1 MTQFTTINDYIES
14 YPKEVQTRLQQIRN
28 AIKQTAPDADEAI
41 KYGIPTFV
49 WDNKNLVHFGAF
61 THHIGFYPTPGGIEE
76 FKEELSR
83 YKSNKGSVQFPLDSP
98 MPLDLI
104 KKITAFRLKKI
115 KEKKVIKSK

>member
-1 MTQFTTINDYIES
+1 MNQFATINDYIES

-76 FKEELSR
+76 FKEGLSR
-83 YKSNKGSVQFPLDSP
+83 YKSNKGSVQFPLDSS